1 MSRFLKRR
9 FRLVKPH
16 ARPLTYLPVVPGRL
30 EFAIEVRRRILAERP
45 AVVAVELPETL
56 EEPWLDAVQ
65 RLPQISVIFY
75 NDADSSRR
83 SDDEPESA
91 IYVPVEPADPFVEAI
106 RSAQEIG
113 AQIVFADPDSG
124 ERPHLPDTYPDTYAL
139 NSIPLSQ
146 YVEAYRV
153 YPQARTEELERYAAG
168 IAWKLQGAD
177 PLAQVLV
184 VLSLNLLD
192 PVLDAM
198 EKPQPEPAAPP
209 ARESAAREPASGVPG
224 RDHRRVSVPAGAL
237 RDVPRRDARPQH
249 DRSPRSQIA
258 LFREAEHAYDL
269 NTGEKMHHWQRRM
282 LARYSRNLALTHHDL
297 TASLFDLTI
306 AARSIVDDNYA
317 WDVWETASRYS
328 HQHSV
333 TDIETVRISGD
344 EVWLNTRRIRLRRRL
359 PSTKRRLANPRLKP
373 RRKEK
378 FPGEWASELNGASI
392 CSYPPEDLVIEDYGR
407 FLKKKGK
414 SILSEERATVE
425 PFTTSLLDG
434 IDLRETIRN
443 WHEGKIFVRNVQKI
457 HGEVGSVVVIFDED
471 RDDRYNYMTTWL
483 GEHQNES
490 DMAFYSTRPFE
501 HLIGPG
507 IGRAEYGG
515 FLMSLPAR
523 RMYDVWPDPDYDFAE
538 TKAERLLLAG
548 LDYSMQRF
556 VVYVAAKP
564 PRSIFRNIAA
574 RFGRTIVYI
583 PIGQLSPVTL
593 KKIRV
598 VHVLDGYDKRDRQ
611 RIHLV
616 GGGRLPPEAADTL
629 NYFLIGEP
637 PNGPAGGCARIGVT
651 AAMSAR

>member
-1 MSRFLKRR
+1 MSGLTGSQADPHLPDWSSLERGRFS
-9 FRLVKPH
+9 
-16 ARPLTYLPVVPGRL
+16 YLPVVPGRL
-30 EFAIEVRRRILAERP
+30 EFATEVRRRILAERP

-56 EEPWLDAVQ
+56 EALYLDAIQ

-75 NDADSSRR
+75 NDPVTRSRSR
-83 SDDEPESA
+83 PGEDAESA
-91 IYVPVEPADPFVEAI
+91 QSVYVPVEPADPFVEAI

-113 AQIVFADPDSG
+113 AQIVFADPDAN
-124 ERPHLPDTYPDTYAL
+124 ERPHLPDTYPDSWSL
-139 NSIPLSQ
+139 NSIPLSR

-153 YPQARTEELERYAAG
+153 YPQERNDEVERFAEG

-177 PLAQVLV
+177 PFARVMV

-198 EKPQPEPAAPP
+198 EKPQAEPARRR
-209 ARESAAREPASGVPG
+209 REDLQLVNPHPECLGEITSEYPFLQERYEMFRVEMREHNMVDRP
-224 RDHRRVSVPAGAL
+224 RV
-237 RDVPRRDARPQH
+237 
-249 DRSPRSQIA
+249 QIA
-258 LFREAEHAYDL
+258 LFREAEHAYVL
-269 NTGEKMHHWQRRM
+269 NTGEKMHPWQRKL

-306 AARSIVDDNYA
+306 AARSIVDENYA

-328 HQHSV
+328 HQQTAS
-333 TDIETVRISGD
+333 DIETVMISGD
-344 EVWLNTRRIRLRRRL
+344 EVWLNTKRIRLRRRL
-359 PSTKRRLANPRLKP
+359 PSTKRRLGNLGL
-373 RRKEK
+373 RRRKKEK

-392 CSYPPEDLVIEDYGR
+392 CSYPPEDMVIEDFGR

-414 SILSEERATVE
+414 SVLSEERATVE
-425 PFTTSLLDG
+425 PFTASLLDG

-443 WHEGKIFVRNVQKI
+443 WHEGKIFVKNIRKTY
-457 HGEVGSVVVIFDED
+457 GEVGSVIVIFDED
-471 RDDRYNYMTTWL
+471 AGGRYNYMTTWL

-490 DMAFYSTRPFE
+490 DMAFYSTYPFE

-523 RMYDVWPDPDYDFAE
+523 RMYDVWADPDYDFAE

-548 LDYSMQRF
+548 LDYSIQRY

-583 PIGQLSPVTL
+583 PIGQLSPVTM

-598 VHVLDGYDKRDRQ
+598 VHVLDGYDKRENAKEF
-611 RIHLV
+611 IW
-616 GGGRLPPEAADTL
+616 
-629 NYFLIGEP
+629 
-637 PNGPAGGCARIGVT
+637 
-651 AAMSAR
+651 